1 MYLTPNS
8 SFDIFISYN
17 WEIKDQVKL
26 LYHKLTNNLGFKVW
40 LDDKQLDSSI
50 LYEQLVN
57 GIKKSALFLC
67 CVTKKYTQSDNCIR
81 EITFASDSKKPIVVL
96 MFQDLPINELGSVG
110 FIIGPLLRH
119 NCFSDINIF
128 HSWSGDCFNSILKS
142 INSLLNKRSNS
153 APNLHKNLVEASDE
167 DLLNEINKKDRAHSL
182 YSKALNDIQNR
193 IYTGA
198 LCKLNQAIQ
207 LNPKEKNYLYLL
219 GETLNKMQKYEEA
232 IFALDKCLK
241 LDSNFLNAKLEKAW
255 ALNELGNQAYES
267 DRFNLALMKYNEAIE
282 LTPNNKTYL
291 VNRAGALVYLEK
303 YNEALESANQA
314 LKISPDYTKAKEKKA
329 SALNAI
335 AITESDSGNHN
346 KALKLFSE
354 AISLN
359 PKQKV
364 FYVNISD
371 SLINLRRYDEA
382 IENLQKAL
390 SLDPY
395 YQSAKNRLTTAFK
408 LKKN

>member
-1 MYLTPNS
+1 MYLTPNN

-26 LYHKLTNNLGFKVW
+26 LYYKLTNNLGFKVW

-57 GIKKSALFLC
+57 GIKKSTLFLC

-81 EITFASDSKKPIVVL
+81 EITFASESKRPIVVL

-119 NCFSDINIF
+119 NCFNDINIF

-142 INSLLNKRSNS
+142 INSILNKRSNS
-153 APNLHKNLVEASDE
+153 APNLAKTTIKPSDD
-167 DLLNEINKKDRAHSL
+167 DLLYEINKKDRAHSL
-182 YSKALNDIQNR
+182 YTKAQNDIQNR
-193 IYTGA
+193 IYSNA
-198 LCKLNQAIQ
+198 LHKLNQAIQ
-207 LNPKEKNYLYLL
+207 LNPNEKNYYYLL
-219 GETLNKMQKYEEA
+219 GETLNKLQKYDEA
-232 IFALDKCLK
+232 LDALDKCLK
-241 LDSNFLNAKLEKAW
+241 LDANYRNAKLEKAW

-267 DRFNLALMKYNEAIE
+267 DSFNLALMKYNEAIE
-282 LTPNNKTYL
+282 LSPNNKTYL
-291 VNRAGALVYLEK
+291 ANRAGALIYLEK
-303 YNEALESANQA
+303 YHEAIESANQA
-314 LKISPDYTKAKEKKA
+314 LNLCADYAKAKEKKA

-335 AITESDSGNHN
+335 AIVESDLGNHN
-346 KALKLFSE
+346 KALTLFSE

-359 PKQKV
+359 PQQKV

-371 SLINLRRYDEA
+371 SLTQLKRYDEA
-382 IENLQKAL
+382 LENLHKAL
-390 SLDPY
+390 SLDPN
-395 YQSAKNRLTTAFK
+395 YQSAKNRITKAYK
-408 LKKN
+408 LKNT